1 MNRHPGG
8 GEHTRRLLE
17 LAALPEGA
25 RILDMGAGG
34 GETVHLLREAG
45 FRAVGVDRAPRS
57 DLVEEGNFLHTGYA
71 DRSFDGVLSQCAF
84 FVSGDPAG
92 AVREAHRLLKP
103 GGVLM
108 LSDVFFDT
116 PVLPGFRIRQEED
129 LTALWREY
137 YLEALWQEDAGCG
150 DFPRGK
156 CRYLSIVAIKEEEE
170 HNGSA

>member
-8 GEHTRRLLE
+8 DGHTRRLLE

-34 GETVHLLREAG
+34 GEAVRLMREAG
-45 FRAVGVDRAPRS
+45 FRAVGMDLEPRS
-57 DLVEEGNFLHTGYA
+57 ELVAAGDFLHTGFA
-71 DRSFDGVLSQCAF
+71 DASFDGVLSQCAF
-84 FVSGDPAG
+84 FISGDPAG

-108 LSDVFFDT
+108 LSDVFFER
-116 PVLPGFRIRQEED
+116 PALPGFRIRQEED

-137 YLEALWQEDAGCG
+137 YLEMLWKEDTDCAC
-150 DFPRGK
+150 FPRGK
-156 CRYLSIVAIKEEEE
+156 CRYLSIVAVKEEEN